1 MQQVANQQEAAEPA
15 DNSAATEA
23 ARTAQQATQAAQTVQ
38 SVTGELAALDG
49 EYETLL
55 EEVRRVSRW
64 DGGRG
69 WVGLSWVTQL
79 CVCVRVCTWRLQLK
93 QQSEADASTLAA
105 KQSLERARQKQS
117 LEVRTHHHVL
127 LLCRTSPNPLRA
139 SQARRQR
146 ALERRAAAKRRLAEA
161 QAAEE
166 AARLLRE
173 ELGQTEV
180 SGDEVALAEQVSEAA
195 SAVTAANMEV
205 DDIDLDLTAV
215 IDAVCDSCCACRVR
229 MPMYRGRASHFVFGL
244 RATCVAGQAG
254 ERARG
259 LCARV
264 QAVVGAGSS
273 ARQARGAPRQGSGST
288 CCCPTPSRGSQGSGG
303 SRKASGGRRPA
314 EAAGGGAPEAR
325 TPAGRAGRGRG
336 EASAW

>member
-127 LLCRTSPNPLRA
+127 PLCRTSPNPFV
-139 SQARRQR
+139 
-146 ALERRAAAKRRLAEA
+146 RRLRH
-161 QAAEE
+161 
-166 AARLLRE
+166 AARGRWSD
-173 ELGQTEV
+173 V
-180 SGDEVALAEQVSEAA
+180 PRP
-195 SAVTAANMEV
+195 SAVW
-205 DDIDLDLTAV
+205 LRHRPLRKPHG
-215 IDAVCDSCCACRVR
+215 CFVR
-229 MPMYRGRASHFVFGL
+229 SWGKQRCLETRWHWQSRCL
-244 RATCVAGQAG
+244 RPP
-254 ERARG
+254 ARSP
-259 LCARV
+259 
-264 QAVVGAGSS
+264 Q
-273 ARQARGAPRQGSGST
+273 PTWKST
-288 CCCPTPSRGSQGSGG
+288 ISTSI
-303 SRKASGGRRPA
+303 
-314 EAAGGGAPEAR
+314 
-325 TPAGRAGRGRG
+325 
-336 EASAW
+336 

>member
-215 IDAVCDSCCACRVR
+215 IDAVCDSCCRLPCAHAHVPLQGLTLRLWPPCDLCCRSS
-229 MPMYRGRASHFVFGL
+229 GRASERPLRSRPSSRRSGL
-244 RATCVAGQAG
+244 ASAP
-254 ERARG
+254 
-259 LCARV
+259 
-264 QAVVGAGSS
+264 GSRS
-273 ARQARGAPRQGSGST
+273 VAPRFRLDVLL
-288 CCCPTPSRGSQGSGG
+288 PN
-303 SRKASGGRRPA
+303 AV
-314 EAAGGGAPEAR
+314 
-325 TPAGRAGRGRG
+325 
-336 EASAW
+336 